1 MTQSVNDSLLKN
13 INQNNTRTNADVQA
27 ADKKKQ
33 LFDDFDDFLKLL
45 TTQLQHQD
53 PLSPLE
59 TAEFTN
65 QLVGF
70 ANVEQ
75 QVAQNRSVENG
86 QCQPRDAEQIISI

>member
-13 INQNNTRTNADVQA
+13 INQNNTRTNADIQA

-59 TAEFTN
+59 T
-65 QLVGF
+65 
-70 ANVEQ
+70 
-75 QVAQNRSVENG
+75 
-86 QCQPRDAEQIISI
+86 C